1 MGSGQGMALDGNR
14 PPVAPP
20 STTRS
25 DFCVYLGTQNAKSPC
40 SELASWPYENVS
52 SCHCRRRR
60 EKLQWP
66 RAPRAPFA
74 TILKI
79 LCMRIRAM
87 GTLLVGGR
95 QKANRRYLMSR
106 YMRFLRFNVFH
117 SSLLVVVSADSMID
131 ETHKGA
137 ER

>member
-1 MGSGQGMALDGNR
+1 MGTGQGMALDGNQ

-20 STTRS
+20 STTRL

-40 SELASWPYENVS
+40 HVQNWHHGRMRMCQAVIAGEEWK
-52 SCHCRRRR
+52 
-60 EKLQWP
+60 KLQWP

-87 GTLLVGGR
+87 RTLPAGREGGKRQIEGISCRGTCDSCGS
-95 QKANRRYLMSR
+95 MSSIH
-106 YMRFLRFNVFH
+106 LW
-117 SSLLVVVSADSMID
+117 SLSLLQ
-131 ETHKGA
+131 
-137 ER
+137 